1 MTALGPLDNFQRS
14 LMKIA
19 SLILA
24 SAVLVLSHPIAHAQ
38 PFTVSSNTVNLAL
51 APGFNH
57 TSMPIGISPVGTG
70 FDFSALQIHSDSAW
84 VTPSLDSASS
94 SALLTFSTSSL
105 TGTSYTATITITQGS
120 DSRTIMVGATGA
132 SLSVF
137 KLIDDPFRSRV
148 YGLSQQALNR
158 GSVVVIDPVS
168 GTLIS
173 NITVGR
179 KPTGLAV
186 SNDGSELFV
195 INTVDETIS
204 VVDLN
209 TLRLKETINIAASFD
224 NWGQADTTANI
235 GTGPGDIIYYTDG
248 AWAPVLR
255 VYKRST
261 SAVLQTVFVDGSAGN
276 GIGDFGLNSTK
287 TALYAWAQYG
297 WSAGWAGSYVSKF
310 TVSATGTLIVAQTT
324 SSVYPTPLSR
334 DPLET
339 PVLIPS
345 DDQSVFVK
353 KWMANAGTITT
364 LNRTF
369 SSDIYSI
376 SPGGEIAAT
385 SSSIVETSTGNL
397 LYTLPVTTTVQ
408 TITSDYSR
416 LVLFNSTTRAFQ
428 FIDLFATVGPAA
440 MGRSLSP
447 ASGAVVLAPS
457 TLQWSPVAGTDFY
470 RVYLGTS
477 SSAVA
482 AAGTGSP
489 EYLGQSANPTVAI
502 TSALSPGT
510 TYYWRVDS
518 VSSASGVSTGAIYSF
533 TVSVLSLSPAAIT
546 AGTVQGHSDLT
557 QTLSLNAMTPGT
569 PWEATADKPWVTFV
583 SATGVTPAT
592 LTVKLDASA
601 LPAGTSTATIT
612 LSNGSGV
619 LGTIPVSLSVDALKL
634 TQIKSDPGS
643 KFVYTINEDSAATS
657 PKAYLLEIDSTT
669 EQITRVLPVGS
680 SATDLALHNAD
691 GRIYVPNWM
700 PGSLRAIDKTTFTL
714 ARTYAFNPFQGTGYG
729 PGDVYRVAAGGAGRL
744 VVEEQDQWIDI
755 NIFNTT
761 SGSSIATTSQRQGGG
776 AFDPTGRYYYHGDDN
791 ISNAE
796 VRKFDTAGDVFT
808 PLSHIRVSSYSYYGS
823 RVVVVS
829 ESGNAVFW
837 NGSHFNSDLVEQWS
851 MAKEVYST
859 TPDGRYA
866 FGETQIFDTVSK
878 QQVLGMPATT
888 RVSAFN
894 STSSKLIAQVG
905 QKVAFFPITSPL
917 ALLAPVLSASTPTY
931 TSVPLTWQ
939 DRSLEMG
946 FTLQYR
952 LQGAASW
959 TNATAPVQNAT
970 GATISSLSEN
980 TTYEFRIK
988 ADGATASSDWSNL
1001 LTVTTPVS
1009 PPTAPFLYTPT
1020 ATATRVTLT
1029 WTDSNK
1035 EDSFVLER
1043 RDSGSPTWTVAAVL
1057 SPNVLTYA
1065 DQSVASS
1072 TSYEYR
1078 IKAMMGTLA
1087 SAYSAVVYVTTPA
1100 PQPPSAPSGVVL
1112 RVISGT
1118 QLRITWSNVLDE
1130 TGYVI
1135 ERRTDDP
1142 LSWSQVGSVAAN
1154 VLVFED
1160 NTVESGLQYW
1170 YRVKAQNAVGSSV
1183 ASAEVTGTPVDI
1195 TCIALDDFDPG
1206 YDAGVWSS
1214 ITSGASFN
1222 GGAGFLGSNALWFG
1236 SSGTRAAATVPLN
1249 IISVGYLDFKIRAGN
1264 QTIDGATYWNNS
1276 ESGEN
1281 VVIEYSLDGVTWTTF
1296 QTLTMVYPNHSTW
1309 TPYFV
1314 QVPQAAVSANTRFRW
1329 RQLTHSGGT
1338 NDTWALEDVCVYSG
1352 LPPAPLAPPFII
1364 TSPNSASSV
1373 AVSWAAA
1380 MGAASYLIERT
1391 MDGSTWVQVSSV
1403 SGGQTYFTDTQLNPA
1418 SWYQYRIKAANSGGI
1433 SPPSS
1438 TSLVATL
1445 SRIAEWRLVNYGTT
1459 TANGQASSDSAGHDG
1474 IKNLAKYAFNMGN
1487 NDGVSYVQ
1495 PGNGNKGLPTTHM
1508 NPSTRRLRI
1517 EFIRRKASSDPGVTY
1532 TAEFA
1537 SDLNSFAPAGSV
1549 VQVTPI
1555 DDLLERVVWEDG
1567 VSLDESPVRFSRIK
1581 VVETP

>member
-1 MTALGPLDNFQRS
+1 
-14 LMKIA
+14 MKIA

-24 SAVLVLSHPIAHAQ
+24 SAVFALSHAIVFAQ

-57 TSMPIGISPVGTG
+57 TTVPIGITPTGTG
-70 FDFSALQIHSDSAW
+70 FDFSTFQISSDSAW
-84 VTPSLDSASS
+84 VTPSVDSASRS
-94 SALLTFSTSSL
+94 ILLTFSTAGLS
-105 TGTSYTATITITQGS
+105 GTSYTATITAMHGS
-120 DSRTIMVGATGA
+120 DSQTIMIGATGA
-132 SLSVF
+132 SLSIF

-158 GSVVVIDPVS
+158 GSVVVIDPIS
-168 GTLIS
+168 GVLLS
-173 NITVGR
+173 NVTVGR

-186 SNDGSELFV
+186 SNNGSELFV
-195 INTVDETIS
+195 INSVDETIS

-209 TLRLKETINIAASFD
+209 TLRLKETINVAAAFD
-224 NWGQADTTANI
+224 NWGQSDTTANI

-248 AWAPVLR
+248 AWAPALR

-261 SAVLQTVFVDGSAGN
+261 STVLQTVFVDGASGN
-276 GIGDFGLNSTK
+276 GVGDFGLNSAK

-297 WSAGWAGSYVSKF
+297 WTAGWAGSYVSKF
-310 TVSATGTLIVAQTT
+310 TVASTGMLTLTQTT
-324 SSVYPTPLSR
+324 NSAYPTPLSR

-339 PVLIPS
+339 PVLVSS

-353 KWMANAGTITT
+353 KWMANAGTITS

-385 SSSIVETSTGNL
+385 SSSIIETNTGNL

-416 LVLFNSTTRAFQ
+416 LVFFNSTTRALQ
-428 FIDLFATVGPAA
+428 SIDLFATVGAAA

-447 ASGAVVLAPS
+447 ASGAVVLAPAA
-457 TLQWSPVAGTDFY
+457 LQWSPVAGADLY

-477 SSAVA
+477 SSVVA
-482 AAGTGSP
+482 AAGTGST
-489 EYLGQSANPTVAI
+489 EYLGQTNTPTMAL
-502 TSALSPGT
+502 TGSLSPGT

-518 VSSASGVSTGAIYSF
+518 VSSASGVSSGAIYSF
-533 TVSVLSLSPAAIT
+533 TVSVLSLSSRAIT
-546 AGTVQGHSDLT
+546 TGTVQGHSDLRET
-557 QTLSLNAMTPGT
+557 ISINTVTPGT

-583 SATGVTPAT
+583 SASGVTPAS
-592 LTVKLDASA
+592 LIVKLDASS
-601 LPAGTSTATIT
+601 LPAGSNTATIT
-612 LSNGSGV
+612 LSNSSGI

-634 TQIKSDPGS
+634 TQIKSDPAS
-643 KFVYTINEDSAATS
+643 KFVYAISEDSAATS
-657 PKAYLLEIDSTT
+657 PKAYLLEIDSVS
-669 EQITRVLPVGS
+669 EQITRVLQVGS
-680 SATDLALHNAD
+680 SVTDLALHNAD

-729 PGDVYRVAAGGAGRL
+729 QGDVYRVAAGGTGRL
-744 VVEEQDQWIDI
+744 VIEEQDQWIDI
-755 NIFNTT
+755 NIFNTA
-761 SGSSIATTSQRQGGG
+761 SGSSIATTFQRQGGG

-791 ISNAE
+791 SSGAE

-808 PLSHIRVSSYSYYGS
+808 ALSHIRVSSYSYYGS
-823 RVVVVS
+823 RIVVVS

-837 NGSHFNSDLVEQWS
+837 NGSHFNADLVEQWS
-851 MAKEVYST
+851 MAKEIYST
-859 TPDGRYA
+859 TPNGRYA

-894 STSSKLIAQVG
+894 STSNKLTIQVG
-905 QKVAFFPITSPL
+905 EKMAFFPITSPL
-917 ALLAPVLSASTPTY
+917 TLVAPVLSVGTPAH
-931 TSVPLTWQ
+931 TSVPLVWQ

-952 LQGAASW
+952 LQGAAAW
-959 TNATAPVQNAT
+959 VNATAPLQNAT
-970 GATISSLSEN
+970 SATVSSLSEN
-980 TTYEFRIK
+980 TIYEFRIK
-988 ADGATASSDWSNL
+988 ADGAAVSSDWSNVL
-1001 LTVTTPVS
+1001 VVTTPAS

-1043 RDSGSPTWTVAAVL
+1043 RTSGTTTWTVAAVVA
-1057 SPNVLTYA
+1057 PNVLTYA
-1065 DQSVASS
+1065 DMSVASS

-1078 IKAMMGTLA
+1078 IKAMLGTQS
-1087 SAYSAVVYVTTPA
+1087 SAYSSIVYATTPA
-1100 PQPPSAPSGVVL
+1100 PQPPSTPLGVVL
-1112 RVISGT
+1112 RVVSGS
-1118 QLRITWSNVLDE
+1118 QLRITWSDVLDE

-1135 ERRTDDP
+1135 ERRGDDP

-1154 VLVFED
+1154 VLVYED
-1160 NTVESGLQYW
+1160 NTVENGLQYW
-1170 YRVKAQNAVGSSV
+1170 YRVKAVNTIGTSG
-1183 ASAEVTGTPVDI
+1183 ASAEVTGTAVDI
-1195 TCIALDDFDPG
+1195 TCIVADDFDPG
-1206 YDAGVWSS
+1206 YDTGVWSS
-1214 ITSGASFN
+1214 ITSGTAFN
-1222 GGAGFLGSNALWFG
+1222 GGLGFLGSNALWFG

-1249 IISVGYLDFKIRAGN
+1249 IISLGYLEFKIRAGN
-1264 QTIDGATYWNNS
+1264 QAVDGATYWNNA

-1281 VVIEYSLDGVTWTTF
+1281 VVVEYSLDGVSWTAI
-1296 QTLTMVYPNHSTW
+1296 QTLNMVFPNHSTW
-1309 TPYFV
+1309 TSYFV
-1314 QVPQAAVSANTRFRW
+1314 QVPQGAVSSATRFRW

-1338 NDTWALEDVCVYSG
+1338 NDTWALEDLCVYSG
-1352 LPPAPLAPPFII
+1352 LPPAPIAPPFII

-1373 AVSWAAA
+1373 AVSWAASP
-1380 MGAASYLIERT
+1380 GAASYLVERT
-1391 MDGSTWVQVSSV
+1391 INGSSWVQISTTPGS
-1403 SGGQTYFTDTQLNPA
+1403 QTYFTDTGLNPA
-1418 SWYQYRIKAANSGGI
+1418 SWYQYRIKAVNAGGV
-1433 SPPSS
+1433 SLPSS
-1438 TSLVATL
+1438 SSLVATL
-1445 SRIAEWRLVNYGTT
+1445 SRIAEWRLANYGTIT
-1459 TANGQASSDSAGHDG
+1459 PTGQASSDSAGHDG
-1474 IKNLAKYAFNMGN
+1474 IKNLAKYAFNMSN

-1495 PGNGNKGLPTTHM
+1495 PGSGTKGLPTTDV
-1508 NPSTRRLRI
+1508 NPATRRLRV
-1517 EFIRRKASSDPGVTY
+1517 EFIRRRASSDPGVTY
-1532 TAEFA
+1532 TVEFA

-1549 VQVTPI
+1549 IQVIPLN
-1555 DDLLERVVWEDG
+1555 DLLERVVWEDG
-1567 VSLDESPVRFSRIK
+1567 VSLDEAPVRFSRIK